1 MVGADIYWNPE
12 EFYYLIL
19 LKKKKAIK
27 HVKGINLITLSM
39 QVTED
44 MLKGTLYLVNSEK
57 FMFFYSW

>member
-1 MVGADIYWNPE
+1 MKPGG
-12 EFYYLIL
+12 IL
-19 LKKKKAIK
+19 LFDIIEEKKVIK